1 MNPIFFVTFQG
12 FFVTF
17 QGYISKVKNFFRKA
31 KGRCMQRLTFVGV
44 GCGFRRLLRGRDGGC
59 CEGDIGEEKKK
70 FGLLGTV
77 MLIVPASEK
86 DRDCR

>member
-1 MNPIFFVTFQG
+1 
-12 FFVTF
+12 
-17 QGYISKVKNFFRKA
+17 
-31 KGRCMQRLTFVGV
+31 MQRLTFVGV